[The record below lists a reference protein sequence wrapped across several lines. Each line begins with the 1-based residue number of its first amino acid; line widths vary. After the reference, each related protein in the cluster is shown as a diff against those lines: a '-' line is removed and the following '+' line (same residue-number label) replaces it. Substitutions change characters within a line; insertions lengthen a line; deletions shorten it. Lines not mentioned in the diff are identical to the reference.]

1 MPRKKTEK
9 KRGPGRPRN
18 TPKSADE
25 LRAKTLESMK
35 RTAEAKGR
43 IDYEAAEQGLD
54 LMLNEKK
61 LKQATAT
68 ELKQL
73 RRMAE
78 ELYDKL
84 QIEKEYEADQA
95 WEGGYGVYR
104 GEASEGYMD
113 AATWDEE
120 HEFLKPKRKNAKKIK
135 NIHTLTDKQKVDRG
149 LALEPVPMEFNL
161 ESLEAELEERLMKEA
176 KAQQERE
183 ALFPQGR
190 RLTGRKKIE
199 PGSDKRQK
207 FWI

>member
-1 MPRKKTEK
+1 MKT
-9 KRGPGRPRN
+9 
-18 TPKSADE
+18 S
-25 LRAKTLESMK
+25 S
-35 RTAEAKGR
+35 EARGR
-43 IDYEAAEQGLD
+43 INYEAAEDGLQIILD
-54 LMLNEKK
+54 EKR
-61 LKQATAT
+61 LKKATAT

-104 GEASEGYMD
+104 GEAPEGYMTAED
-113 AATWDEE
+113 WEAE
-120 HEFLKPKRKNAKKIK
+120 HQFLKPKRKNAKKIK
-135 NIHTLTDKQKVDRG
+135 NIHTLTDKQKLDRG
-149 LALEPVPMEFNL
+149 LALEPVPMEFDL
-161 ESLEAELEERLMKEA
+161 ESLEAELEDRLMKEA

-183 ALFPQGR
+183 ALLPKGR

>member
-1 MPRKKTEK
+1 MANKKPEK

-18 TPKSADE
+18 TPKSAEE
-25 LRAKTLESMK
+25 LRLKALEGMRK
-35 RTAEAKGR
+35 TAEVKGR
-43 IDYEAAEQGLD
+43 IDYEEAEQGLE

-68 ELKQL
+68 ELKKL

-104 GEASEGYMD
+104 GEAPEGYMD
-113 AATWDEE
+113 ATAWDEE
-120 HEFLKPKRKNAKKIK
+120 HEFLKPKRKNAKKTK
-135 NIHTLTDKQKVDRG
+135 NIHTLTDKQKLDRG
-149 LALEPVPMEFNL
+149 LALEPVPMEFD
-161 ESLEAELEERLMKEA
+161 LEATEAEIEERLMKEA

-183 ALFPQGR
+183 ALFPKGR